1 MHDSTFIQLLY
12 YSEYST
18 LSLHVMN
25 FRLLILVSSSYI
37 YVRYFIVQTDDH
49 NINRN
54 QLLVRYANIIVPIVS
69 MLFKYKWSIVYL
81 VLYVI

>member
-1 MHDSTFIQLLY
+1 
-12 YSEYST
+12 
-18 LSLHVMN
+18 MN